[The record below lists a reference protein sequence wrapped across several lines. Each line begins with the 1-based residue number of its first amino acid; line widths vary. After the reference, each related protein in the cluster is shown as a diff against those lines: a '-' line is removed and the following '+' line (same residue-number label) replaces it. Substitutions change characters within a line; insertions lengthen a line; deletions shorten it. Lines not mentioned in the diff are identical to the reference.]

1 MSAALQ
7 VAAQDIANGNWG
19 SGKTYRGSDGSSISA
34 KDAYA
39 QIVPKGADSQKSAN
53 AYLQASQKQQAP
65 QAQQAALKSQ
75 QDVAKYN
82 EAIQSA
88 QQQAQAGNIAATQQI
103 QSANQQQQAQD
114 AATQQAQ
121 QARMQ
126 SGGQTA
132 IGGGGFNPAA
142 ASKSSFANI
151 GASGGASMINP
162 AMQGAGA
169 AAPANQTGT
178 ASNKF
183 TLPSFSGIKFGGF

>member
-1 MSAALQ
+1 MAQGMFLGAQGDYGNKPIAQPKSKEQLAKEAADQAAAQ
-7 VAAQDIANGNWG
+7 VA
-19 SGKTYRGSDGSSISA
+19 
-34 KDAYA
+34 
-39 QIVPKGADSQKSAN
+39 
-53 AYLQASQKQQAP
+53 QQNRAI
-65 QAQQAALKSQ
+65 KYQ
-75 QDVAKYN
+75 QDVAKYK
-82 EAIQSA
+82 EATQSA
-88 QQQAQAGNIAATQQI
+88 QQQAQAGNIVATQQI